1 MKSITTYQTIG
12 LMSGTSLDGLDIAY
26 CHILQTGNQ
35 WQYDILNT
43 KSVSYDPEIRDK
55 LQRSI
60 YLPADELLIFHNTY
74 GTWLGEQV
82 KAFVNDKNLEVDFVC
97 SHGHTTHHQ
106 PQKGITFQIG
116 SGQHL
121 ANASGL
127 RTICDFRTN
136 DVALGGQGAPLVPIG
151 DRLFFGKYD
160 FCLNL
165 GGIANISFEKDGE
178 RIAYDVGLA
187 NMILNHITQL
197 HRLPYDAEGRLARS
211 GSIQSELLQKLNA
224 LEFYRLPFPKSIG
237 YEWFVEE
244 VVPLVAGSKES
255 MENLLHTAI
264 HHICEQIAVQV
275 LGHTQKPA
283 STLLVTGGGALNDFL
298 IETLQKKLGDQV
310 KVVLPT
316 KKLIDFKEALIFA
329 LMGVLRWEGKINCL
343 SSVTGAKAD
352 CIGGVV
358 YYPISW
364 PGCT

>member
-1 MKSITTYQTIG
+1 
-12 LMSGTSLDGLDIAY
+12 
-26 CHILQTGNQ
+26 
-35 WQYDILNT
+35 
-43 KSVSYDPEIRDK
+43 
-55 LQRSI
+55 
-60 YLPADELLIFHNTY
+60 
-74 GTWLGEQV
+74 
-82 KAFVNDKNLEVDFVC
+82 
-97 SHGHTTHHQ
+97 
-106 PQKGITFQIG
+106 
-116 SGQHL
+116 
-121 ANASGL
+121 
-127 RTICDFRTN
+127 
-136 DVALGGQGAPLVPIG
+136 
-151 DRLFFGKYD
+151 LFFGKYD

-187 NMILNHITQL
+187 NMILNHITQQ

-343 SSVTGAKAD
+343 SSVTGATRN
-352 CIGGVV
+352 CTGGVV
-358 YYPISW
+358 YYPTLDQGIMRS
-364 PGCT
+364 